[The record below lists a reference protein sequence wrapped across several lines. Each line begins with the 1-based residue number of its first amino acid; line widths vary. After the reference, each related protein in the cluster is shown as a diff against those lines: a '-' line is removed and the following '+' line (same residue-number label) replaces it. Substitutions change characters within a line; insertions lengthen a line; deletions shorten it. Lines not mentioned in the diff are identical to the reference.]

1 MKLRIRALML
11 CAAMIISMTA
21 CGDKEDISSAAP
33 APSEAPAAFGDT
45 SLADVPVQ
53 EAETTSLPGEIPET
67 ASVLPESSLSEPES
81 EIQDFTE
88 LAVKAVLVC
97 DAVDL
102 LPYNPDG
109 DDMYFWRSIGY
120 LIGEMGPQEGLI
132 ELEDP
137 LGKIQRQDAAIFA
150 HAISATFS
158 GEFPVVTQEDPFIIP
173 GEEDTYLI
181 NMLPQEDIEL
191 RMTEN
196 RFTAEGNTFT
206 EEAEL
211 LRNGESLGT
220 YTVTLTE
227 YTGTDPRGQASF
239 GYSIVSI
246 EPHNSQ

>member
-1 MKLRIRALML
+1 MKSRIPALIL
-11 CAAMIISMTA
+11 CAAMMITMTA
-21 CGDKEDISSAAP
+21 CGGKDNMPSVAS
-33 APSEAPAAFGDT
+33 APSQAPVAFGDM
-45 SLADVPVQ
+45 SLTDMPVP
-53 EAETTSLPGEIPET
+53 EAETTSLPAEAPVSAASSLEESHMEPET
-67 ASVLPESSLSEPES
+67 VY
-81 EIQDFTE
+81 DFTE
-88 LAVKAVLVC
+88 EAVKAVLVC

-132 ELEDP
+132 DLEEP
-137 LGKIQRQDAAIFA
+137 LGKIRRQDAAIFA

-158 GEFPVVTQEDPFIIP
+158 GELPVVTQEDPFIML
-173 GEEDTYLI
+173 GDDDTYLI

-196 RFTAEGNTFT
+196 RFSNQGDTIT

-227 YTGTDPRGQASF
+227 YTGTDPRGQAIF
-239 GYSIVSI
+239 GFSIVSL
-246 EPHNSQ
+246 EPHNSL

>member
-1 MKLRIRALML
+1 MKLRILALML
-11 CAAMIISMTA
+11 CAAMILSMAA
-21 CGDKEDISSAAP
+21 CAGEEASSAAP
-33 APSEAPAAFGDT
+33 SPSESPAAFGDA
-45 SLADVPVQ
+45 SLADVPIQ
-53 EAETTSLPGEIPET
+53 EAETTSLPAEAPDNTSVFPEESLTEPET
-67 ASVLPESSLSEPES
+67 VV
-81 EIQDFTE
+81 QDFTE
-88 LAVKAVLVC
+88 LAVKSVLVC

-120 LIGEMGPQEGLI
+120 LIGEIGPLEGLI
-132 ELEDP
+132 GLEDP

-158 GEFPVVTQEDPFIIP
+158 GEYPVVTQEDPFIIP
-173 GEEDTYLI
+173 GEDDTYLI
-181 NMLPQEDIEL
+181 NMLPQEDIEI

-206 EEAEL
+206 EEAEI

-227 YTGTDPRGQASF
+227 YTGTDPRGQAIF
-239 GYSIVSI
+239 GYSLVDL
-246 EPHNSQ
+246 EAHNFQ

>member
-1 MKLRIRALML
+1 MKLRIWVLLL
-11 CAAMIISMTA
+11 CASMIISMTA
-21 CGDKEDISSAAP
+21 CGSKDDISSAAP
-33 APSEAPAAFGDT
+33 APSEAPAVFGEA
-45 SLADVPVQ
+45 SLADAPVQ
-53 EAETTSLPGEIPET
+53 EAETTSLPAEAPEEASSLPET
-67 ASVLPESSLSEPES
+67 SQQES
-81 EIQDFTE
+81 ETAVQDFTH

-120 LIGEMGPQEGLI
+120 LIGEMGPLEGLI

-150 HAISATFS
+150 HAISATFDR
-158 GEFPVVTQEDPFIIP
+158 EFPVVTQEDPFIIP
-173 GEEDTYLI
+173 GEDDTYLI

-196 RFTAEGNTFT
+196 RFSNQGNTFT

-227 YTGTDPRGQASF
+227 YTGTDPRGQKIF
-239 GYSIVSI
+239 GYSIVSV
-246 EPHNSQ
+246 EAHNFQ

>member
-1 MKLRIRALML
+1 MKSRIPALIL
-11 CAAMIISMTA
+11 CAAMMITMTA
-21 CGDKEDISSAAP
+21 CGGKDNMPSVAS

-45 SLADVPVQ
+45 SLADAPLQ
-53 EAETTSLPGEIPET
+53 EAETTSLPAEAPSVSASVEESITET
-67 ASVLPESSLSEPES
+67 AV
-81 EIQDFTE
+81 QDFTE
-88 LAVKAVLVC
+88 EVVKAILVC

-132 ELEDP
+132 DLEEP

-158 GEFPVVTQEDPFIIP
+158 GELPVVTQEDPFIML
-173 GEEDTYLI
+173 GDDDTYLI

-196 RFTAEGNTFT
+196 RFSNQGDTIT

-227 YTGTDPRGQASF
+227 YTGTDPRGQAIF
-239 GYSIVSI
+239 GFSIVSL
-246 EPHNSQ
+246 EPHNSL